1 MISEQ
6 HFVKTHNRCFC
17 QTPELIENYE
27 QAIEDKTQ
35 IWVCHHRDEIRKLPS
50 GMVAVRSSEELIENG
65 RYYNCPPNELIFL
78 TKSEHAKLHAD
89 YIQHPKL
96 STETKQKMS
105 KARKGRKLTKEH
117 KKNISKSH
125 KGKESKLKN
134 RYRTEFGRKYFE
146 KYGYSRAENMGQYD
160 KERHFYKYH
169 GYLSW
174 EKEA

>member
-6 HFVKTHNRCFC
+6 HFIKTQNKCFC

-27 QAIEDKTQ
+27 QAINDETQ
-35 IWVCHHRDEIRKLPS
+35 IWVCHHRDEIRVLPS
-50 GMVAVRSSEELIENG
+50 GMIAIRSAEELIENG
-65 RYYNCPPNELIFL
+65 RYYNCPANELIFL
-78 TKSEHAKLHAD
+78 TASDHTKIHSNF
-89 YIQHPKL
+89 IPHPKA
-96 STETKQKMS
+96 SIETKQKMS
-105 KARKGRKLTKEH
+105 KARKGRKLTDEH
-117 KKNISKSH
+117 KKNLSKAL

-134 RYRTEFGRKYFE
+134 IYRTEFGRKYFE
-146 KYGYSRAENMGQYD
+146 KYGYSRAVNIGQYD